1 MSRHQPIIGLA
12 GGIGSGKSSVSKLM
26 ASMGGL
32 VIDADAAARA
42 ALDEPAV
49 QAELVAWWG
58 PKILDA
64 QGRVDRREVAARVF
78 DNEKELRRLEE
89 LVHPIVAEKRRQ
101 AIAAARKNPDI
112 RFIVLD
118 VPLLFE
124 VGVDDECDRVVFVE
138 ADRATRLERL
148 KRARGWEESEL
159 DRREKRQ
166 MALDKK
172 RSLADDII
180 VNNADE
186 AECRSQVR
194 RLIDRILQTT

>member
-1 MSRHQPIIGLA
+1 
-12 GGIGSGKSSVSKLM
+12 M